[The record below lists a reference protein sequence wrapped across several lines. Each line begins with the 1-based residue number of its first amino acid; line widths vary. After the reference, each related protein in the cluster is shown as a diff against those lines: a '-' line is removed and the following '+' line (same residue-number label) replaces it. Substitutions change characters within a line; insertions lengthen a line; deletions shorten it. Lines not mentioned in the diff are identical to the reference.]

1 MYLWHLLHCI
11 RLFSKREGSLP
22 FGSSW
27 GFSLFSC
34 WSLFLCNF
42 PLIWIKRWRTVGV
55 VCSTDSLKKP
65 SFFWA
70 ISLQLDWE
78 LLGVSFWYIGFY
90 ISENMSRPFC
100 KCTHVLKS
108 TFTFWRQSKHWTRQ
122 VSKCGYHRG
131 YEFTFDVK
139 ESGVRNHPQRGRKEW
154 KKGEREKRMRRISG
168 WLRDFDCR
176 RWELMRRKSLSA

>member
-1 MYLWHLLHCI
+1 M
-11 RLFSKREGSLP
+11 
-22 FGSSW
+22 
-27 GFSLFSC
+27 
-34 WSLFLCNF
+34 
-42 PLIWIKRWRTVGV
+42 GV

-108 TFTFWRQSKHWTRQ
+108 TFTLRRQSK
-122 VSKCGYHRG
+122 CERG
-131 YEFTFDVK
+131 RFQNVVIIEGMNSFIFDVK
-139 ESGVRNHPQRGRKEW
+139 ESGVRNHPQRGRKEC